1 LAIYSIS
8 SSPFNRF
15 LNEHN
20 NGKCAVHSQTK
31 KKRKTKTF
39 IAKACMDTA
48 FSTMGDKMPDSITIH
63 LPCYLNY
70 KTIYAYMIEDLT
82 LAGETETLPIH
93 NSVN

>member
-1 LAIYSIS
+1 
-8 SSPFNRF
+8 
-15 LNEHN
+15 
-20 NGKCAVHSQTK
+20 
-31 KKRKTKTF
+31 
-39 IAKACMDTA
+39 MDTA

-70 KTIYAYMIEDLT
+70 KTIYAYMMADLT